1 MLTVEQKEKL
11 NGLDFMHGGGFFDYL
26 SSTAKAKPTDNKVLF
41 IGLGG
46 KGCTAVA
53 QLKTEISRQME
64 VNPVL
69 KRPRNFEYLLVDTA
83 ENDLEQ
89 LKMGGGRLLPMSDG
103 ANDQEICSLYDGN
116 AAAALHEGP
125 LAPGIKEWINPAL
138 RSSATLTGKG
148 ANGIRQA
155 GRYLLFNNTVL
166 NRLTSL
172 LKAKLTRLHNQ
183 IVPGRT
189 PEQKLLVYIIAGV
202 GGGTGSGTVIDIPY
216 IIRELCRTIGPV
228 KIYGYIFLPDT
239 YERNDAHI
247 RYNSYAA
254 LKEIDYLMSLEWA
267 AGGSF
272 HAEYAPNFTVNS
284 RENIFDS
291 CVLVS
296 GRNDSGAIPN
306 PERYSRRVA
315 VDNII
320 NLVRENYIKD
330 STGNNQFLVSSFLD
344 NELINV
350 SNKIAALPPNV
361 PRDAHYRFMIIG
373 IGALALPMEQ
383 MCAYVAWHTFQKM
396 LQAWDCHPNQNDVQS
411 WLARMQMDPASMRE
425 RILNKSTTPVMT
437 YTKGLEK
444 VVLGKTPNKED
455 VVAGTLESALK
466 GYWMNYNVGLY
477 ADWDKARAQVKSDI
491 ITTFMTAYRAAFQAP
506 DEGIYYLKGLLADRV
521 LDGDRID
528 GIIERIKKDYLGAID
543 GLKAGEMETQAQLK
557 AQMQEL
563 KTAVFHVPGGFDTP
577 PWIKDFSRLAVGSLN
592 CDNYMALYDDIRR
605 DIMEIVENLKK
616 RKGEL
621 QMLADVFAYLYGIV
635 DRNYQCVMQNQIA
648 VSDYETQLLQM
659 NDGSPQTANIT
670 AYLDGLVAAKNP
682 VGLVTGL
689 EVKVLENA
697 SRWFGTEGFD
707 PAGVFVEYLMGQ
719 YAGLAGMTMDSF
731 LTLKYGNLN
740 TGLTQIFGML
750 RGNAKVI
757 FPSTPIL
764 TPLTSLSSHCYLSVP
779 GNDPGIVAAANAWAA
794 AEGATVAMSDDWN
807 HMYWYNRVSGV
818 PLFNYDGL
826 ENLEREYEAVQNP
839 GLHIWES
846 GKENWKSLPAL
857 LNRALWPRPNFNLR
871 EREIQEK
878 AAEDAARFQKLGL
891 IWDDPQTQTWNA
903 VVLPE
908 DDPGVTPDK
917 LEDWCRNTYLAAAD
931 TAQDV
936 YDSGKDFLAA
946 LRGEFAL
953 EEYLLSQALLVQLPF
968 GDAAT
973 PARLLRMNWLLYERL
988 TKTCEVLGKCRSII
1002 EEENRKILDRKKK
1015 AYYEDAFFDLV
1026 RTGIIKIGDK
1036 DIHSVD
1042 QTGNEEE
1049 IMYYMDYSG
1058 CDAQHFLYTACR
1070 NLEEMA
1076 ENGKL
1081 DVEQLLTES
1090 AGVEQ
1095 KGRNDSKVQKALD
1108 ENERKL
1114 LSICSDMR
1122 GNLITAATKRQ
1133 FQNAGKESF
1142 RVELLR
1148 FYMDMEG
1155 RKRGVQYF
1163 VGNPQN

>member
-1 MLTVEQKEKL
+1 MLTVEQQEKL

-53 QLKTEISRQME
+53 QLKTEIYRQME

-89 LKMGGGRLLPMSDG
+89 LKIGGGRLLPVSDR
-103 ANDQEICSLYDGN
+103 ASDQEICSLYDAN
-116 AAAALHEGP
+116 AAAALKGGP
-125 LAPGIKEWINPAL
+125 LAPGIEEWINPAL
-138 RSSATLTGKG
+138 RNSVTLTGRG

-166 NRLTSL
+166 NRLTNL

-183 IVPGRT
+183 INPGSS
-189 PEQKLLVYIIAGV
+189 PAEELLVYIIAGV

-239 YERNDAHI
+239 YERDDAHI
-247 RYNSYAA
+247 GYNSYAA

-296 GRNDSGAIPN
+296 GRNSSGAIPN
-306 PERYSRRVA
+306 PERYGQRVA

-320 NLVRENYIKD
+320 NLVKDNYINGIA
-330 STGNNQFLVSSFLD
+330 GNNRSLASLFPGSTWGEVAHAIGGLFPV
-344 NELINV
+344 I
-350 SNKIAALPPNV
+350 
-361 PRDAHYRFMIIG
+361 PRDAHYSFVIIG
-373 IGALALPMEQ
+373 VGALALPMEQ

-396 LQAWDCHPNQNDVQS
+396 LQAWDRHPDQNDVQS
-411 WLARMQMDPASMRE
+411 WLARLQMDPASMRE
-425 RILNKSTTPVMT
+425 RILNQSATPVMV
-437 YTKGLEK
+437 YTNGLEK

-455 VVAGTLESALK
+455 VVTGTLESALK

-477 ADWDKARAQVKSDI
+477 ADWHKARAQVKSDI

-528 GIIERIKKDYLGAID
+528 GIIERIERDYLSAIED
-543 GLKAGEMETQAQLK
+543 LKRGEMQAQAQMK

-563 KTAVFHVPGGFDTP
+563 KTAVFHGPGVFDTP
-577 PWIKDFSRLAVGSLN
+577 LWIKDFSRLAVGVLN

-605 DIMEIVENLKK
+605 DITEIVENLKK

-635 DRNYQCVMQNQIA
+635 DRNYQCVMQNKIA

-689 EVKVLENA
+689 EAKVLENA

-707 PAGVFVEYLMGQ
+707 PVGVFVEYLMGQ
-719 YAGLAGMTMDSF
+719 YDGLAGMTLDSF
-731 LTLKYGNLN
+731 LTLKYGDLN

-750 RGNAKVI
+750 KGNAKVI

-764 TPLTSLSSHCYLSVP
+764 TPLTDLPSRCYLIVP

-794 AEGATVAMSDDWN
+794 AEGATVAMSGDWN
-807 HMYWYNRVSGV
+807 HISWCSWVNGV
-818 PLFNYDGL
+818 PLFSYDGL
-826 ENLEREYEAVQNP
+826 EGLERAYEAVQNP

-857 LNRALWPRPNFNLR
+857 LNRELWPRPDFNPR

-878 AAEDAARFQKLGL
+878 AAEDVAWFQKLGL
-891 IWDDPQTQTWNA
+891 IWRDPQTGNWYA
-903 VVLPE
+903 AVLPE
-908 DDPGVTPDK
+908 ADPAVATD
-917 LEDWCRNTYLAAAD
+917 
-931 TAQDV
+931 Q
-936 YDSGKDFLAA
+936 
-946 LRGEFAL
+946 L
-953 EEYLLSQALLVQLPF
+953 EEYRLSQPLVQLPF
-968 GDAAT
+968 GAADT
-973 PARLLRMNWLLYERL
+973 PARLLRMNWMLYERL
-988 TKTCEVLGKCRSII
+988 KKTCEVL
-1002 EEENRKILDRKKK
+1002 
-1015 AYYEDAFFDLV
+1015 
-1026 RTGIIKIGDK
+1026 
-1036 DIHSVD
+1036 
-1042 QTGNEEE
+1042 
-1049 IMYYMDYSG
+1049 
-1058 CDAQHFLYTACR
+1058 
-1070 NLEEMA
+1070 
-1076 ENGKL
+1076 
-1081 DVEQLLTES
+1081 
-1090 AGVEQ
+1090 
-1095 KGRNDSKVQKALD
+1095 
-1108 ENERKL
+1108 
-1114 LSICSDMR
+1114 
-1122 GNLITAATKRQ
+1122 
-1133 FQNAGKESF
+1133 
-1142 RVELLR
+1142 
-1148 FYMDMEG
+1148 
-1155 RKRGVQYF
+1155 
-1163 VGNPQN
+1163 